1 MPMISVQAI
10 YEQGQIGLLEKPP
23 VQNRYGVL
31 VTFLA
36 PEPAAPEDRALTL
49 KDLKGMWG
57 DLDISPEE
65 IQAGRYRVPEDLP

>member
-1 MPMISVQAI
+1 M
-10 YEQGQIGLLEKPP
+10 
-23 VQNRYGVL
+23 QNRSRVL

-36 PEPAAPEDRALTL
+36 PEPAAPEDRAFTL

-65 IQAGRYRVPEDLP
+65 IQAGRYRIPEDLP

>member
-1 MPMISVQAI
+1 VI
-10 YEQGQIGLLEKPP
+10 QIRLLEKPP
-23 VQNRYGVL
+23 VRNRSRIL

-57 DLDISPEE
+57 DLDIRLEE
-65 IQAGRYRVPEDLP
+65 IQAGRYRISEDVP

>member
-1 MPMISVQAI
+1 
-10 YEQGQIGLLEKPP
+10 
-23 VQNRYGVL
+23 VQNRSRVL

-36 PEPAAPEDRALTL
+36 PEPAAPEDRAFTL

-65 IQAGRYRVPEDLP
+65 IQAGRYRIPEDVP